1 MNLFEF
7 TEWIKDLDL
16 QTLTD
21 ELKNEICEVVD
32 GIYLNAKDEGYEEAK
47 AEILE
52 YINYKM

>member
-21 ELKNEICEVVD
+21 ELKEEIYEQAEVM
-32 GIYLNAKDEGYEEAK
+32 YLDAKEEGYEEAK
-47 AEILE
+47 ADIIEH
-52 YINYKM
+52 INYHM

>member
-32 GIYLNAKDEGYEEAK
+32 GIYLDAKDEGYEEAK

>member
-1 MNLFEF
+1 MTLFEF

-32 GIYLNAKDEGYEEAK
+32 SIYLDAKDEGYEEAK

-52 YINYKM
+52 YLNYKM